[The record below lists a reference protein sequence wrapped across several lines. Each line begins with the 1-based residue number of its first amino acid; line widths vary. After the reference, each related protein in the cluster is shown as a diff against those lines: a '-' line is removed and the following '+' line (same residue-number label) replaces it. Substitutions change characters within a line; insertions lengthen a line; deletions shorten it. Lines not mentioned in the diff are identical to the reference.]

1 MSLSNVSSG
10 PDGPARPGA
19 PDDSGPTA
27 IVAAGLRKVYGTH
40 EAVRGVDL
48 TVRRG
53 EIVGFLGPNGAGK
66 TTTIKMLTGLL
77 RPSSGQAFIMG
88 HDVQR
93 EPVRAK
99 ASFGYVPDTPSLYG
113 KLRGWEFLRFMGR
126 LYRVP
131 TAAAER
137 RAAELLRLFELT
149 NAASDL
155 VEGYSHGMQQKL
167 ALAGAM
173 LHDPPVL
180 FLDEPTV
187 GLDPR
192 SARIMKDLLVR
203 LRDRGTAVF
212 FSTHILEIA
221 ERMCDRVAIIDRGSI
236 VAAGTIA
243 ELRGES
249 SGSLEDIF
257 LRLTGGAEYRELAE
271 VLA

>member
-1 MSLSNVSSG
+1 
-10 PDGPARPGA
+10 
-19 PDDSGPTA
+19 
-27 IVAAGLRKVYGTH
+27 
-40 EAVRGVDL
+40 
-48 TVRRG
+48 
-53 EIVGFLGPNGAGK
+53 
-66 TTTIKMLTGLL
+66 
-77 RPSSGQAFIMG
+77 
-88 HDVQR
+88 
-93 EPVRAK
+93 
-99 ASFGYVPDTPSLYG
+99 
-113 KLRGWEFLRFMGR
+113 
-126 LYRVP
+126 
-131 TAAAER
+131 
-137 RAAELLRLFELT
+137 
-149 NAASDL
+149 
-155 VEGYSHGMQQKL
+155 MQQKL